1 MSKVQ
6 SYIYIAVI
14 VLVLFGLAVFW
25 NSIKVDQQPIAS
37 PQPSISSAPTA
48 VASSVVV
55 PADWTTYEDKRYEYT
70 IKLPPGTKVEVT
82 GELED
87 CTKFAAPGG
96 AFLYVGSYQTGKLVY
111 EGYCGP
117 DAGRNFVNSYTTD
130 NIKHNEVIDMD
141 VYEYRINGGPLLWS
155 LIISE
160 YGSSY
165 RFGVDR
171 IVVDEK
177 RQEEQLK
184 VTMLMLRSF
193 AAARWRE

>member
-1 MSKVQ
+1 MQEKF
-6 SYIYIAVI
+6 I
-14 VLVLFGLAVFW
+14 
-25 NSIKVDQQPIAS
+25 S
-37 PQPSISSAPTA
+37 PQPSNSAAPTA
-48 VASSVVV
+48 TATPVAV

-87 CTKFAAPGG
+87 CTKFSAPGG
-96 AFLYVGSYQTGKLVY
+96 AFLYVGSYQTGELAY

-117 DAGRNFVNSYTTD
+117 DAGRNFVNSYTRD
-130 NIKHNEVIDMD
+130 NINHNEVIDLD
-141 VYEYRINGGPLLWS
+141 VYEYRINSGPILWS

-171 IVVDEK
+171 IIVDEK
-177 RQEEQLK
+177 GQEEQLK
-184 VTMLMLRSF
+184 VALLMFRSF